1 MENSPDYYNE
11 LSIDDSPT
19 NSLSQLIN
27 FNFKGG
33 YDNIINNSNID
44 ENENENNY
52 DNENDTE
59 EEKEYDNVINTE
71 GNTENNTNNN
81 TEEDK
86 VSDKEE
92 DHEEDK
98 VSDKE
103 ENHEKDKVSD
113 KEENHKDETTF
124 LNNSSQNNSSQTGGE
139 TVDIPTTSTITFNTK
154 NDKVPNVQP
163 PQVQYEFKAFY
174 PKQAPA
180 KPNYV
185 MPSVITPGINPM
197 TEGNAKYIMPIVNNI
212 NINGLDPFNS
222 KTNLAPIVEYLLPL
236 SNISEIFNT
245 IKDRQLISDFIK
257 SVLLF
262 NEDGIVVDSLKYNI
276 KKLMNSL
283 KVVKMN
289 PYVSHEM
296 YGKISPFK
304 FPVDFLLYKS
314 CFPIKYIQNT
324 LKCEKNSTHVNLR
337 FYRVPRG
344 DVLDR
349 RNPDVIKVSK
359 ALSEM
364 KYYNYVKNEIV
375 YKHES
380 PNFVLMYGY
389 NFYNDKDIKFN
400 EGDENTIKKQE
411 ETIED
416 MDPKLYEQIYNE
428 LKYHIYRK
436 YIESNNGA
444 INFVEHNTQLKEEI
458 KQFCVEHHMTIAE
471 LQQQTLDQ
479 LITKYLIMIDANLRK
494 KAISLINT
502 ITLHN
507 KYLNDFILAITES
520 PTYSIYDWA
529 SKIYADNIG
538 IRTMIN
544 TGYHSHFQWMSIIF
558 QTLTAFHS
566 LAKHKIFIPNFKL
579 GESVYIYNI
588 PNVPT
593 NPKVWKY
600 LVDGV
605 EYFVP
610 NYGDFVMIDSSF
622 KTQNMSDTIKTFG
635 KEYVD
640 NIISI
645 DNDKIENEEEK
656 KKHSE
661 EIQQIFNYYNTMITS
676 LIECF
681 NISNFKDNVFYS
693 RGGTVPEGKT
703 LELIDKIYTY
713 LNSYR
718 NNPNMFKNAIHMFM
732 SQFLNNR
739 VGTYL
744 QEDESRDQQLNV
756 VDNDTPSGNYIVYLD
771 KSGRYKIGVYVNNED
786 KEEKKKE
793 EKKEAEPTTEEA
805 GPTTEEEAEPNET
818 ITAEI
823 SFVNDEEIKS
833 NQELEKIKIIT
844 ETGLTEKVSNIVYTL
859 PLGYELTQLNTNDMT
874 GDRTAS
880 GILDTF
886 NIV

>member
-11 LSIDDSPT
+11 LSVDDSPT

-33 YDNIINNSNID
+33 YNNLFKNQSTDMNETEQDKQTETFNSDEKPVEVSSEVSDEIFDEVFDENPVKSSKEPSNITSDNNIFSNNSP
-44 ENENENNY
+44 
-52 DNENDTE
+52 
-59 EEKEYDNVINTE
+59 
-71 GNTENNTNNN
+71 
-81 TEEDK
+81 
-86 VSDKEE
+86 
-92 DHEEDK
+92 
-98 VSDKE
+98 
-103 ENHEKDKVSD
+103 
-113 KEENHKDETTF
+113 
-124 LNNSSQNNSSQTGGE
+124 QTGGD
-139 TVDIPTTSTITFNTK
+139 TVEAPTTQTVNFNTK
-154 NDKVPNVQP
+154 NDRAPNPQP
-163 PQVQYEFKAFY
+163 AQVQYEFKAFY
-174 PKQAPA
+174 PKQVPQ

-185 MPSVITPGINPM
+185 MPSVITPGMNPM
-197 TEGNAKYIMPIVNNI
+197 VEGNAKYIMPIVNNI

-262 NEDGIVVDSLKYNI
+262 NEDGIIVDSLKYNI

-289 PYVSHEM
+289 PYVSQEM

-324 LKCEKNSTHVNLR
+324 IKCEKNSTHVNLR

-349 RNPDVIKVSK
+349 RNPDVINVSK

-400 EGDENTIKKQE
+400 EGDENTVKKQE
-411 ETIED
+411 DTIEE

-428 LKYHIYRK
+428 LRYHIYRK
-436 YIESNNGA
+436 YIESNNNA
-444 INFVEHNTQLKEEI
+444 INFVEHDLKIKEEI
-458 KQFCVEHHMTIAE
+458 KNFCKEHQMTIAE
-471 LQQQTLDQ
+471 LTQDTLDQ
-479 LITKYLIMIDANLRK
+479 LITKYLIMIDASLRK
-494 KAISLINT
+494 QAISLINT

-566 LAKHKIFIPNFKL
+566 LFKHKIYIPNFKL

-622 KTQNMSDTIKTFG
+622 KTINMSDTIKTYGKDFVENIYNLYNNTSDEDKK
-635 KEYVD
+635 KEYD
-640 NIISI
+640 NEYEQYKNNIL
-645 DNDKIENEEEK
+645 
-656 KKHSE
+656 
-661 EIQQIFNYYNTMITS
+661 TMLIS

-713 LNSYR
+713 LNSCK
-718 NNPNMFKNAIHMFM
+718 NNFKNIHNIFKNAIHMFM
-732 SQFLNNR
+732 GQFLNNR

-744 QEDESRDQQLNV
+744 QDEEAREQLREVNI
-756 VDNDTPSGNYIVYLD
+756 DNTPSGTYIVYLD
-771 KSGRYKIGVYVNNED
+771 KSGRYKIGVYVNNDISED
-786 KEEKKKE
+786 EKQKEEPKKPE
-793 EKKEAEPTTEEA
+793 EVKKDEAKSDSGAEGTTEEGA
-805 GPTTEEEAEPNET
+805 EEEAEAEEKAEGDDVEPSTNQSDATIEFVSEDET
-818 ITAEI
+818 
-823 SFVNDEEIKS
+823 
-833 NQELEKIKIIT
+833 QKIKQNLNSISIIT
-844 ETGLTEKVSNIVYTL
+844 EKGLTEKVANIVYTL
-859 PLGYELTQLNTNDMT
+859 PSDYELTQINTNEMT

-886 NIV
+886 NII

>member
-11 LSIDDSPT
+11 LSVDDSST
-19 NSLSQLIN
+19 NYLSQLIN
-27 FNFKGG
+27 FDFKGG
-33 YDNIINNSNID
+33 YNNLFKK
-44 ENENENNY
+44 
-52 DNENDTE
+52 NDTNKLDQDE
-59 EEKEYDNVINTE
+59 ETDKKTD
-71 GNTENNTNNN
+71 
-81 TEEDK
+81 EET
-86 VSDKEE
+86 DKET
-92 DHEEDK
+92 DEETDK
-98 VSDKE
+98 THS
-103 ENHEKDKVSD
+103 
-113 KEENHKDETTF
+113 
-124 LNNSSQNNSSQTGGE
+124 LNNSHQTGGD
-139 TVDIPTTSTITFNTK
+139 TVEVPTTQTVNFNTK
-154 NDKVPNVQP
+154 NDRMTNPQP
-163 PQVQYEFKAFY
+163 AQVQYEFKAFY
-174 PKQAPA
+174 PKQIPQ

-185 MPSVITPGINPM
+185 MPSVITPGMN
-197 TEGNAKYIMPIVNNI
+197 TLSEGNAKYIMPIVNNI

-262 NEDGIVVDSLKYNI
+262 NEDGIIVDSLKYNI

-289 PYVSHEM
+289 PYVSQEM

-304 FPVDFLLYKS
+304 FPVNFLLYKS

-324 LKCEKNSTHVNLR
+324 IKCEKNSTHVNLR
-337 FYRVPRG
+337 FYRIPRG

-349 RNPDVIKVSK
+349 RNPDVINVSK

-389 NFYNDKDIKFN
+389 NFYNDKDVIFN
-400 EGDENTIKKQE
+400 EGDPNIKKQE
-411 ETIED
+411 DTIEE
-416 MDPKLYEQIYNE
+416 MNPKLYEQIYNE
-428 LKYHIYRK
+428 LRYYIYRK

-444 INFVEHNTQLKEEI
+444 INFVEHNTRLKEEI
-458 KQFCVEHHMTIAE
+458 NSFCIEHHLTIAE

-479 LITKYLIMIDANLRK
+479 LITKYLIMIDANLKK

-558 QTLTAFHS
+558 QMLTAFHS

-579 GESVYIYNI
+579 GENIYIYNI

-605 EYFVP
+605 EYFIP

-622 KTQNMSDTIKTFG
+622 KTKNMSDTIKTYG

-640 NIISI
+640 NIMSI
-645 DNDKIENEEEK
+645 NNDTIENEEEK
-656 KKHSE
+656 NKHKQLIDS
-661 EIQQIFNYYNTMITS
+661 IFNDYNTMLIS
-676 LIECF
+676 LMECF

-713 LNSYR
+713 LHQNIGL
-718 NNPNMFKNAIHMFM
+718 NMFKNAIHMFM
-732 SQFLNNR
+732 GQFLNNR

-744 QEDESRDQQLNV
+744 QDDEAREQLREVN
-756 VDNDTPSGNYIVYLD
+756 NETPSGTYIVYLN
-771 KSGRYKIGVYVNNED
+771 KSGRYKIGVYVNNSDEPKEEKEDEEESREEKEDEEESREEKEDEEESREEKEDEDKDEEEKLKEEDEED
-786 KEEKKKE
+786 KESENNTSN
-793 EKKEAEPTTEEA
+793 A
-805 GPTTEEEAEPNET
+805 T
-818 ITAEI
+818 IN
-823 SFVNDEEIKS
+823 FVSDEDT
-833 NQELEKIKIIT
+833 NKIKQNLNSINVIT
-844 ETGLTEKVSNIVYTL
+844 EKGLIKKVSNIVYTL
-859 PLGYELTQLNTNDMT
+859 PSDYELTQINTNEMI

-886 NIV
+886 NIN

>member
-1 MENSPDYYNE
+1 MKPEMKPETKQSE
-11 LSIDDSPT
+11 LT
-19 NSLSQLIN
+19 
-27 FNFKGG
+27 
-33 YDNIINNSNID
+33 
-44 ENENENNY
+44 
-52 DNENDTE
+52 
-59 EEKEYDNVINTE
+59 
-71 GNTENNTNNN
+71 
-81 TEEDK
+81 
-86 VSDKEE
+86 
-92 DHEEDK
+92 
-98 VSDKE
+98 
-103 ENHEKDKVSD
+103 
-113 KEENHKDETTF
+113 
-124 LNNSSQNNSSQTGGE
+124 QTGGDQVE
-139 TVDIPTTSTITFNTK
+139 IPTTQTMTFNTK
-154 NDKVPNVQP
+154 NDKVPIPQQ

-174 PKQAPA
+174 PKQIPQ

-185 MPSVITPGINPM
+185 MPSVFTPGMNPM
-197 TEGNAKYIMPIVNNI
+197 SEGNAKYIMPIVNNI
-212 NINGLDPFNS
+212 NINGLDPFNTKS
-222 KTNLAPIVEYLLPL
+222 NLAPIIEYLLPL
-236 SNISEIFNT
+236 SNVSEIFNT

-276 KKLMNSL
+276 KKLMNAL

-289 PYVSHEM
+289 PYLSQEM

-324 LKCEKNSTHVNLR
+324 IKCEKNSTHVNLR
-337 FYRVPRG
+337 FYRIPRG

-349 RNPDVIKVSK
+349 RDPKVINVSK

-389 NFYNDKDIKFN
+389 NFYNDKDVIFN
-400 EGDENTIKKQE
+400 EGDPSIKKE
-411 ETIED
+411 EDTIEE
-416 MDPKLYEQIYNE
+416 MDPKLYNQIYNE
-428 LKYHIYRK
+428 LRYYIYRK
-436 YIESNNGA
+436 YIESNNNA
-444 INFVEHNTQLKEEI
+444 INFVEHNTRLKEEI
-458 KQFCVEHHMTIAE
+458 KNFCIEHHLTIAE

-544 TGYHSHFQWMSIIF
+544 TGYHSNYQWMSILF
-558 QTLTAFHS
+558 QMLTAFHS
-566 LAKHKIFIPNFKL
+566 LIKHKIYIPNFKL
-579 GESVYIYNI
+579 GENVYIYNI

-622 KTQNMSDTIKTFG
+622 KTKNMKDTIKTFG
-635 KEYVD
+635 KDY
-640 NIISI
+640 IYI
-645 DNDKIENEEEK
+645 ND
-656 KKHSE
+656 
-661 EIQQIFNYYNTMITS
+661 YNTNKNIKIKDVKQYDEIYGYYIDDMLTM

-703 LELIDKIYTY
+703 LELINKIYIY
-713 LNSYR
+713 LNHAR
-718 NNPNMFKNAIHMFM
+718 ENDTDNLFKNAIHMFM
-732 SQFLNNR
+732 SPFLNNR

-744 QEDESRDQQLNV
+744 QEDETREQLQEIN
-756 VDNDTPSGNYIVYLD
+756 NNTPSGTYVVYLD
-771 KSGRYKIGVYVNNED
+771 KSGRYKIGVYVKNNNETSISKSD
-786 KEEKKKE
+786 SKKEDNEKDEPKEEEPKE
-793 EKKEAEPTTEEA
+793 EEPKEESEP
-805 GPTTEEEAEPNET
+805 EEEPEAS
-818 ITAEI
+818 I
-823 SFVNDEEIKS
+823 SFVDDTEIKTK
-833 NQELEKIKIIT
+833 QELVKVNIIT
-844 ETGLTEKVSNIVYTL
+844 KSGLTKKISNIVYCI
-859 PLGYELTQLNTNDMT
+859 PSDYELIQINSNEII

-886 NIV
+886 NIN